1 MKTIAAKMMIRMVAK
16 KWVKIRRKKMMMME
30 MKRWRI
36 LQKKISKGQK
46 KTARKMTIRREK
58 KRKIIHA
65 SPFTSRARS
74 MI

>member
-16 KWVKIRRKKMMMME
+16 KWVKIRRKKLMMME

-46 KTARKMTIRREK
+46 KTARKMMIRREK
-58 KRKIIHA
+58 KRKTIHA